1 VTHSCLIHHTTAPP
15 DSAEWIKNF
24 TEHISTVPYRRERQE
39 AHNAAFCMDVGQVKS
54 GVDKHD
60 TFVKMMQEVNRIT
73 APMAYGIAGQYP
85 CVTDLVR
92 GMRMHGNMMLEDI
105 RVGFVVFPY
114 HLWVLGPAYLLFFLF
129 FSRNPRTRMV
139 R

>member
-1 VTHSCLIHHTTAPP
+1 
-15 DSAEWIKNF
+15 
-24 TEHISTVPYRRERQE
+24 
-39 AHNAAFCMDVGQVKS
+39 MDVGQVKS

-73 APMAYGIAGQYP
+73 APMAYGIASQYP

-105 RVGFVVFPY
+105 KVAFMLLRGPLILIVLTVFCLEIREQEWFVDECA
-114 HLWVLGPAYLLFFLF
+114 HWA
-129 FSRNPRTRMV
+129 RC
-139 R
+139 

>member
-1 VTHSCLIHHTTAPP
+1 
-15 DSAEWIKNF
+15 
-24 TEHISTVPYRRERQE
+24 
-39 AHNAAFCMDVGQVKS
+39 MDVGQVKS

-105 RVGFVVFPY
+105 RVGFVVFP
-114 HLWVLGPAYLLFFLF
+114 LSFLGSWTSLLTILF
-129 FSRNPRTRMV
+129 VFS
-139 R
+139 